1 MKEILICMSIFFTGC
16 SHLLKT
22 EYERLLANVALR
34 PIPLTEN
41 YWNLQYTGGGVVMF
55 SDSSEYGG
63 LVMAPQTPSQES
75 ETYAALVVSNENFVK
90 SLKDFVFE
98 VEVVNQ
104 QQLRELSPNPWEVFW
119 FFFNYRIGGDGKKEA
134 NYFVP
139 KFEKGME
146 LGKAYGEVGQT
157 FLKTS
162 ATPHTELTTPEKY
175 TFIKKGQTLK
185 VFKNKRPVFAFK
197 GHEDVLM
204 YDHVG
209 QFGLYTEDA
218 IVKVLSVSYG
228 EL

>member
-1 MKEILICMSIFFTGC
+1 MSIFFTGC

-22 EYERLLANVALR
+22 DYEILLANVALR

-63 LVMAPQTPSQES
+63 LVMAPQTPSQGS